1 MTRTI
6 RSRRADEA
14 NRPLYARALRLR
26 RLAPSGL
33 LCFVFLE
40 GAVVLGI
47 LLALAELVSWWGV
60 LVLPITV
67 ALMVKFND
75 LVAGVITPRPVAT
88 ETATARVS
96 VLRPAAMTE
105 PGLTSSEEEGLS
117 AYRSVSGSPDDFGTP
132 RYAPERKTAGYGPAA
147 LSESLGDGF
156 PTEDLPGVPAVGYP
170 GTYSRGPAYGDGGG
184 NHNAGPGHGGGG
196 PAGEPL
202 HAQPAV
208 TPATGGGSA
217 TPDPAEDA
225 RPAGKGAPIRRPWAD
240 RLDVRQQMAR
250 QAAARRY
257 E

>member
-60 LVLPITV
+60 LVLPVTV

-88 ETATARVS
+88 ETASARVS
-96 VLRPAAMTE
+96 VLRPAAMPE
-105 PGLTSSEEEGLS
+105 HGPASSETLS
-117 AYRSVSGSPDDFGTP
+117 AYRSVDETPGAPDSA
-132 RYAPERKTAGYGPAA
+132 RYAPERKTAEYGPAV

-156 PTEDLPGVPAVGYP
+156 STEDLPGVPAVGYP

-184 NHNAGPGHGGGG
+184 NHNAGPGHGLAGGS
-196 PAGEPL
+196 L

-208 TPATGGGSA
+208 TPATGYASA
-217 TPDPAEDA
+217 TQDPAEDA
-225 RPAGKGAPIRRPWAD
+225 GAAGKGAPIRRPWAEQ
-240 RLDVRQQMAR
+240 LDMRQQMAR
-250 QAAARRY
+250 QTAARRY